1 MTPPRARRQSAASS
15 VAGVITSTRRH
26 RPDYQI
32 VLFTGIL
39 VLLGL
44 IVLYAIS
51 PARVELINEGGSSLD
66 QAHFMQKQLLY
77 LAIGLSAFA
86 VASALSPS
94 WWSRHTEKI
103 LLAGFGACFLLLVLG
118 LIPGDP
124 LVINTGGATRW
135 FNFGIG
141 SFQPA
146 EFLKFGLLLYIA
158 AFLGRRMQQGKV
170 NSLHDTLIPLGTL
183 LGLASLFLIVF
194 QKDMGTG
201 ITMIGMVM
209 TMLVIAGL
217 KARLFALSATVLA
230 GVGVLLIVTSP
241 HRIERVLTFMNP
253 AAEDASSYH
262 ITQAAIALGS
272 GGLTGKGLGQSIQ
285 AFGYLPEAVNDSIFA
300 ILGETFGFIG
310 VMLILVLFFMLLRRL
325 LLIVDRVSDPTMRL
339 TVAGVFGLIMT
350 HVVVNVGAMTGVF
363 PLTGVTLPFLSFGGT
378 SLLFMMLGL
387 GLVFHISRYTTH
399 RTIDEVKESGDEGY
413 VRRRGVGRTRNAS
426 TRRHQRA

>member
-1 MTPPRARRQSAASS
+1 MTPRTRRQAAT
-15 VAGVITSTRRH
+15 ATPKLGATRRH

-32 VLFTGIL
+32 VLFMGIL

-51 PARVELINEGGSSLD
+51 PARVELINQSGNTLD
-66 QAHFMQKQLLY
+66 QGHFMQKQLLY
-77 LAIGLSAFA
+77 LGIGLVGFTFA
-86 VASALSPS
+86 ATMSTD
-94 WWSRHTEKI
+94 WWKRYTDKI
-103 LLAGFGACFLLLVLG
+103 LLAGFGACLLLAFLG
-118 LIPGDP
+118 LFLDGGI
-124 LVINTGGATRW
+124 IIETGGATRW
-135 FNFGIG
+135 FDFGIG

-146 EFLKFGLLLYIA
+146 ELLKFGLLLYLA

-170 NSLHDTLIPLGTL
+170 NNVNDTLVPVGIL
-183 LGLASLFLIVF
+183 LALAALFIIVF

-201 ITMIGMVM
+201 ITMVGMVLS
-209 TMLVIAGL
+209 MLLIAGL
-217 KARLFALSATVLA
+217 KARLFALVAA
-230 GVGVLLIVTSP
+230 VGLGLGMLLIVTSP
-241 HRIERVLTFMNP
+241 HRIERVMTFLNP
-253 AAEDASSYH
+253 AAADAESYH

-272 GGLTGKGLGQSIQ
+272 GGLTGKGLGQSVQ

-310 VMLILVLFFMLLRRL
+310 LMVILILFFMLLRRL
-325 LLIVDRVSDPTMRL
+325 LFVSDRVADPTMRL
-339 TVAGVFGLIMT
+339 IVAGVFGLIMT

-387 GLVFHISRYTTH
+387 GLVFHISRYTSH
-399 RTIDEVKESGDEGY
+399 RTIDDVKETGDEGS
-413 VRRRGVGRTRNAS
+413 VRRRGVGRTRYAG

>member
-1 MTPPRARRQSAASS
+1 MTPRARRQAVTNS
-15 VAGVITSTRRH
+15 VPGVSTGTRRH

-32 VLFTGIL
+32 VLFMGIL

-51 PARVELINEGGSSLD
+51 PARVELIN
-66 QAHFMQKQLLY
+66 QLLY
-77 LAIGLSAFA
+77 LGIGLTAFA

-94 WWSRHTEKI
+94 WWRRHTEKI
-103 LLAGFGACFLLLVLG
+103 LLSGFGACLLLLILG

-146 EFLKFGLLLYIA
+146 ELLKFGLLLYIA
-158 AFLGRRMQQGKV
+158 VFLGRRMQQGKV

-183 LGLASLFLIVF
+183 LGLASLFVIVF

-201 ITMIGMVM
+201 ITMFGMVM
-209 TMLVIAGL
+209 TMLIIAGL
-217 KARLFALSATVLA
+217 KARLFALSAAVLA
-230 GVGVLLIVTSP
+230 GIGVLLIVTSP
-241 HRIERVLTFMNP
+241 HRIERVMTFMNP

-272 GGLTGKGLGQSIQ
+272 GGLTGKGLGQSVQ

-339 TVAGVFGLIMT
+339 IVAGVFGLIMT

-378 SLLFMMLGL
+378 SLLFMMIGL

-399 RTIDEVKESGDEGY
+399 RTIDEVKESGDEGS